1 MSKGFSVQPLC
12 CLQTPDSC
20 LHSRG
25 SSWAK
30 IPVRRAKSSASV
42 QVAQVESAQ
51 TSGRFAQ
58 ATSSSRRPLSPF
70 SRRPRSVREENAE
83 EKRIR
88 KKSSRD
94 TPEGSDPL
102 RVRVQAVRER
112 ASVSPSRAEEPIIDR
127 PESGAL
133 SHLNVVVVSLLLFLK
148 GKSPNKVFVSSSS
161 TSAIQAGCVILPK
174 GEKKNK
180 NHPTGVKSRRLT
192 GDRNPPAGAR
202 QTSRTT
208 AG

>member
-102 RVRVQAVRER
+102 RVRVQGG
-112 ASVSPSRAEEPIIDR
+112 SRARVGVTIQSRGADHRSPGKWSSVTFKCCCCFSSPFFEGKV
-127 PESGAL
+127 PEQSILELFIHL
-133 SHLNVVVVSLLLFLK
+133 SDPGRVRNSPEG
-148 GKSPNKVFVSSSS
+148 GKKKI
-161 TSAIQAGCVILPK
+161 TQQAS
-174 GEKKNK
+174 
-180 NHPTGVKSRRLT
+180 NH
-192 GDRNPPAGAR
+192 AG
-202 QTSRTT
+202 
-208 AG
+208 